1 MPTPTKAEQLFT
13 EIYERMGQRGLAD
26 TQNKLNEYRKA
37 LTQELLS
44 EPEVLVS
51 VDEESPSP
59 SPKTE

>member
-37 LTQELLS
+37 LTEELLA
-44 EPEVLVS
+44 EPEVLVA
-51 VDEESPSP
+51 VDEAPP
-59 SPKTE
+59 AK